1 MSEININNGNGDE
14 TVKYRGRIGQIGI
27 CFPKFLRMF
36 VYQSDWIVLPMTALI
51 AGIVGFVM
59 GKYYMV
65 TMNGT
70 MTGTFALVCVCIW
83 NGCFN
88 SVQVIC
94 RERDVVKREHRAG
107 MHITSYIISH
117 MLYQLILCLIQTV
130 ITLWVTSLAGM
141 KFPEQGLFTKWFYLD
156 FGFTILLITF
166 AADMMS
172 LWISALSRTTTI
184 AMTIMPF
191 VLVFQ
196 LIFSGGVISIPPAAE
211 PISALTV
218 SSPGFKALATQADVN
233 SKRNR
238 AVSKMLFK
246 MKDDE
251 LTFRFTLGQLIDL
264 LADKDNESVAGLRA
278 VEIEPGTKVG
288 TLFHEL
294 TTADKY
300 ADLRKEKVNGF
311 LTVGDYLFLI
321 DQGGYL
327 KEYEDIEIKY
337 STTLGEIAD
346 MLAEDESTQARRNET
361 ITVTTTLDELIA
373 LKGEKEVRQLIDER
387 VVQASYDPKY
397 EYNKTN
403 IITNWAHLLFFVV
416 LFSLLSVITLE
427 FIDKDTR

>member
-1 MSEININNGNGDE
+1 MLDRNINTSNEQDAI
-14 TVKYRGRIGQIGI
+14 KRRGRIGQIGI
-27 CFPKFLRMF
+27 FFPKFLRMF

-59 GKYYMV
+59 GKNYMV

-117 MLYQLILCLIQTV
+117 MLYQFMLCLIQT
-130 ITLWVTSLAGM
+130 ILTLLVTTLAGM
-141 KFPEQGLFTKWFYLD
+141 KFPEQGLFTNWFYLD

-172 LWISALSRTTTI
+172 LWISALSRTTTT

-196 LIFSGGVISIPPAAE
+196 LIFAGGVITVPQAAE
-211 PISALTV
+211 PVSMLTV
-218 SSPGFKALATQADVN
+218 SSPGFKALATQADIN
-233 SKRNR
+233 NKRNG
-238 AVSKMLFK
+238 AVSRMLFK
-246 MKDDE
+246 MKGDE
-251 LTFRFTLGQLIDL
+251 VTFHLTLGQLLDIL
-264 LADKDNESVAGLRA
+264 GKKDNKTIAELRA
-278 VEIEPGTKVG
+278 IEIEPGTRVG
-288 TLFHEL
+288 TLFQMIM
-294 TTADKY
+294 TADEF
-300 ADLRKEKVNGF
+300 ADLRNEKVDEF
-311 LTVGDYLFLI
+311 LTVGDYLYLI

-337 STTLGEIAD
+337 STTLGD
-346 MLAEDESTQARRNET
+346 LVDNLSKDESVQGRRDET
-361 ITVTTTLDELIA
+361 MTITTTLGDLID
-373 LKGEKEVRQLIDER
+373 LKGEKEVRLLIDER
-387 VVQASYDPKY
+387 VAQASYNPKY
-397 EYNKTN
+397 EYSKAN
-403 IITNWAHLLFFVV
+403 IIANWTHLLTFIV
-416 LFSLLSVITLE
+416 LFTILSVITLRS
-427 FIDKDTR
+427 IDKDKR